1 MWRPT
6 RSSGTRS
13 PAASSMPACSL
24 AGSPW
29 RNAASPH
36 CGGSLCRCCAS
47 RASRASMPSSG
58 SSAAGRAELPTGV
71 HEGPHRRRHGQ
82 RRRQDDG
89 HARAPRG
96 APRARAPSPA
106 LQGGSRLHRSRAPRG
121 GVRGGVA
128 HAGCVDAAGR
138 GEPAHLL
145 ARGRRAQ
152 CRRRRG
158 DDGALRRRHGRRRGG
173 AQRPAR
179 LQEQREGRA
188 PAAPPPERS
197 PLPARLRVAVARDAA
212 FSFYYRDNLDR
223 LAAAGAELVGWSP
236 LADAA
241 LPAGTRLLYLGGGY
255 PEVHAPRLAANAAA
269 RAAVREFAAAGGAIY
284 AECGGLMYLAEM
296 LRTLDGTPHPMCGVL
311 PLAVRME
318 PRLAA
323 LGYVEVAIALDDG
336 PPLRAR
342 GHEFRHST
350 LEGAPAAGLETA
362 YEVRDAR
369 GGSVRREGYR
379 RGGTLASYVHP
390 HFGSCPE
397 LPVRLLARAA
407 R

>member
-1 MWRPT
+1 MWQPS

-13 PAASSMPACSL
+13 PETSSMPACSL

-47 RASRASMPSSG
+47 RASRASVPSFG
-58 SSAAGRAELPTGV
+58 SSAAGRAEIPTGV
-71 HEGPHRRRHGQ
+71 HESPHRRRHGQ

-145 ARGRRAQ
+145 ARGRRAR

-173 AQRPAR
+173 EQRRLAAPAR
-179 LQEQREGRA
+179 DPRDLARRLAESEVRE
-188 PAAPPPERS
+188 PAALPPEPP

-255 PEVHAPRLAANAAA
+255 PEVHAPRLAANVAA

-284 AECGGLMYLAEM
+284 AECGGPLYLARM
-296 LRTLDGTPHPMCGVL
+296 LRTLDGTPHAMCGVL

-350 LEGAPAAGLETA
+350 LGGAPA
-362 YEVRDAR
+362 
-369 GGSVRREGYR
+369 
-379 RGGTLASYVHP
+379 
-390 HFGSCPE
+390 
-397 LPVRLLARAA
+397 
-407 R
+407 